1 MQPSS
6 PTPSSSEQST
16 LRKRFTPNED
26 MLLKAMAMRG
36 VMSWDEIAKY
46 LPGRTGRQCRV
57 RYNNYLSKTV
67 IPKNWTKEEDQ
78 IIIEKYRQF
87 GPRWT
92 VISSFLDA
100 RSGNNVKN
108 RWYKHILK
116 SQSDI
121 TTTASLPRKKKTPV
135 SDSDTVSEEK
145 TEDVFATIDLENEI
159 FFNDFSFFNDEI

>member
-1 MQPSS
+1 MQTSS
-6 PTPSSSEQST
+6 PTPSCSEQST

-46 LPGRTGRQCRV
+46 LPGRTGRQCRD

-121 TTTASLPRKKKTPV
+121 TTTASLPRKKKIP
-135 SDSDTVSEEK
+135 VSEEK
-145 TEDVFATIDLENEI
+145 PEDEFSAIDLENEI